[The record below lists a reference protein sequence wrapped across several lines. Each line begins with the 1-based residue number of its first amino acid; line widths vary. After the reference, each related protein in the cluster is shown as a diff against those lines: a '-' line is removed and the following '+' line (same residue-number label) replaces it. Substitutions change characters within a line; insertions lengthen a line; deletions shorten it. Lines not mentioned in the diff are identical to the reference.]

1 MPSKFKASKS
11 EADSQQAVAKR
22 DEILSKTHVEI
33 SAWIDSNI
41 ENMGD
46 VRAYLKR
53 ITRLV
58 KANQESSRG
67 LKQITYSPL
76 WRALILQKNLFRPLR
91 LLCIKS

>member
-11 EADSQQAVAKR
+11 EADSQKAVAKR

-33 SAWIDSNI
+33 GAWIDSNI
-41 ENMGD
+41 EDMSD

-58 KANQESSRG
+58 KANQEG
-67 LKQITYSPL
+67 LKGL
-76 WRALILQKNLFRPLR
+76 
-91 LLCIKS
+91 

>member
-11 EADSQQAVAKR
+11 EADSQKAVAKR

-33 SAWIDSNI
+33 GAWIDSNI
-41 ENMGD
+41 EDMSD

-58 KANQESSRG
+58 KANQEG
-67 LKQITYSPL
+67 LKGS
-76 WRALILQKNLFRPLR
+76 
-91 LLCIKS
+91 